1 MNEINEKMIIKVLP
15 AEGSNPEFAPDPE
28 LQKGVECYGYVLMT
42 FNEEHEM
49 ETALTVNLSMK
60 NITDAII
67 LSSNEDATS
76 MLRQAFVIA
85 EGFVKAAK
93 IKQDYERENMVCRI
107 KKVLSGIDP
116 DEEFPED
123 LPDDFPEDP
132 IQLFPGDE

>member
-1 MNEINEKMIIKVLP
+1 MNDMNEKMIIKVLP

-28 LQKGVECYGYVLMT
+28 LQKGIECYGYVLMT

-60 NITDAII
+60 NISDAII

-93 IKQDYERENMVCRI
+93 IRQDYERDNMMKRM
-107 KKVLSGIDP
+107 KQVLSGIDP
-116 DEEFPED
+116 DGEFGDEFPED
-123 LPDDFPEDP
+123 EIQDFPE
-132 IQLFPGDE
+132 EE